1 MENLNKSLEEI
12 LIEANL
18 VTPSQLEEARQEAE
32 KFGLSLEDA
41 LIKLGFVSEET
52 IASKIAESLS
62 LPYVKLSN
70 YIIDS
75 NVIKLV
81 PEEIA
86 RKYKV
91 IPLFMLEDTLTVAM
105 ANPRDIVALDEIR
118 LKTKLKYIDV
128 VMAGKTEI
136 ENAINQY
143 YGGSESVKTVIE
155 GINIEEIR
163 RVSEDTNP
171 ELLAQIAEE
180 TPVIKLVNLLLQE
193 AIKSRASDIHI
204 EPEMNM
210 LRVRYRIDGILYE
223 VYKLP
228 KHVTGLVTSRIKI
241 LSGLDIAE
249 KRKPQDGRIRMNLD
263 NREIDIRVSSY
274 PTMYGENLVLRIL
287 DKSRVLLKL
296 SDLGLNPQDLE
307 KFNSLIRKPYGI
319 ILVTGPTGS
328 GKTTT
333 LYAALSEINSP
344 EINIM
349 TIEDPVEYQIPL
361 LRQTQINPKAGLT
374 FASGLRSILR
384 QDPDVIMVGEI
395 RDLETADIAIQAALT
410 GHLVFSTLHTNDSP
424 GALTRLIDMGIEPFL
439 VSSSV
444 IGVIAQRLV
453 RLICPYCKTEY
464 TPPEAV
470 FKSLNLEPKREVKFY
485 HGKGC
490 EQCKGTGYSGRKGI
504 FELLLINEEIRKLI
518 VSKASASVIKQ
529 TAINQGMS
537 TLLADGLNK
546 AINGLTTLEEVLR
559 VAKLEE

>member
-1 MENLNKSLEEI
+1 LL
-12 LIEANL
+12 
-18 VTPSQLEEARQEAE
+18 
-32 KFGLSLEDA
+32 
-41 LIKLGFVSEET
+41 
-52 IASKIAESLS
+52 
-62 LPYVKLSN
+62 
-70 YIIDS
+70 
-75 NVIKLV
+75 
-81 PEEIA
+81 
-86 RKYKV
+86 
-91 IPLFMLEDTLTVAM
+91 DT
-105 ANPRDIVALDEIR
+105 
-118 LKTKLKYIDV
+118 
-128 VMAGKTEI
+128 
-136 ENAINQY
+136 
-143 YGGSESVKTVIE
+143 
-155 GINIEEIR
+155 
-163 RVSEDTNP
+163 
-171 ELLAQIAEE
+171 
-180 TPVIKLVNLLLQE
+180 
-193 AIKSRASDIHI
+193 
-204 EPEMNM
+204 
-210 LRVRYRIDGILYE
+210 
-223 VYKLP
+223 
-228 KHVTGLVTSRIKI
+228 
-241 LSGLDIAE
+241 
-249 KRKPQDGRIRMNLD
+249 
-263 NREIDIRVSSY
+263 
-274 PTMYGENLVLRIL
+274 
-287 DKSRVLLKL
+287 SRVLHKL
-296 SDLGLNPQDLE
+296 SDLGINPQDHE
-307 KFNSLIRKPYGI
+307 KFNSIIRKPYGI

>member
-349 TIEDPVEYQIPL
+349 TIED
-361 LRQTQINPKAGLT
+361 
-374 FASGLRSILR
+374 
-384 QDPDVIMVGEI
+384 
-395 RDLETADIAIQAALT
+395 
-410 GHLVFSTLHTNDSP
+410 
-424 GALTRLIDMGIEPFL
+424 
-439 VSSSV
+439 
-444 IGVIAQRLV
+444 
-453 RLICPYCKTEY
+453 
-464 TPPEAV
+464 
-470 FKSLNLEPKREVKFY
+470 
-485 HGKGC
+485 
-490 EQCKGTGYSGRKGI
+490 
-504 FELLLINEEIRKLI
+504 
-518 VSKASASVIKQ
+518 
-529 TAINQGMS
+529 
-537 TLLADGLNK
+537 
-546 AINGLTTLEEVLR
+546 
-559 VAKLEE
+559 